1 MGSFPPPPEP
11 SEKLSKGGIM
21 KYIKKVYPRA
31 GIVEEGEAMN
41 KAPWYV
47 IVRRCAVMPIVAVG
61 IGLLA
66 LGMYIGWGW
75 MAMRDA
81 LSWMPSWK

>member
-1 MGSFPPPPEP
+1 
-11 SEKLSKGGIM
+11 
-21 KYIKKVYPRA
+21 
-31 GIVEEGEAMN
+31 MN

-47 IVRRCAVMPIVAVG
+47 IALRLAVMPIIIVG

-75 MAMRDA
+75 MAMRDVLSW
-81 LSWMPSWK
+81 LSWMPLWK